1 MRLIHHKYAD
11 YTDLESNRIDQIH
24 AIINNETNRST
35 FVKDLMNQYNIPDT
49 IPVEKEMSVLLTP
62 SAIIKTKDS

>member
-1 MRLIHHKYAD
+1 MILK
-11 YTDLESNRIDQIH
+11 S
-24 AIINNETNRST
+24 ST

-62 SAIIKTKDS
+62 SVIIKTKNS